1 MEAAEVEHTPCFS
14 SQGSGTPEPDIEE
27 SHSEVI
33 KLSAEEYFSS
43 ALQTVQ
49 RQASVAE
56 GPKKHVHTAEGKCNK
71 TI

>member
-1 MEAAEVEHTPCFS
+1 MEHTPCFS

-27 SHSEVI
+27 SHPEVI
-33 KLSAEEYFSS
+33 ELSAVEYFSS

-49 RQASVAE
+49 RQGSVAE
-56 GPKKHVHTAEGKCNK
+56 GPKKCMHTAEGKCDR